1 MSDSENEDTASGE
14 CPFCGTAGSIV
25 DATSWCGHHVA
36 TYDMRMGS
44 EPADCL
50 EEDGEFEPFRDF
62 LSSFQGLSE
71 KEQQRLLKPLPE
83 DLSQFVRGA
92 ADNPVELFWLG
103 LLPTKE
109 LQVDVSESLFDT
121 TYVSIFVEDA
131 DAATKLLSEKVLSIM
146 EKVSI
151 D

>member
-1 MSDSENEDTASGE
+1 MSGSENENAAAGE

-36 TYDMRMGS
+36 TYDMMMGS
-44 EPADCL
+44 EPVDCL
-50 EEDGEFEPFRDF
+50 EEDGEFNAFRDF
-62 LSSFQGLSE
+62 LSSFEELSE

-83 DLSQFVRGA
+83 DLLQFLRGA

-109 LQVDVSESLFDT
+109 LQVDVSEGLFDT

-131 DAATKLLSEKVLSIM
+131 AAARKLLSDKVRSIM

>member
-1 MSDSENEDTASGE
+1 LKDDDSDESLHGR
-14 CPFCGTAGSIV
+14 CPFCGVKGLIT
-25 DATSWCGHHVA
+25 DPTDWCGHHVA
-36 TYDMRMGS
+36 TYDMMMGS
-44 EPADCL
+44 EPVDCL
-50 EEDGEFEPFRDF
+50 EEDGEFDEFRDF
-62 LSSFQGLSE
+62 LSSFQELSE
-71 KEQQRLLKPLPE
+71 KEQKRLLKPLPE
-83 DLSQFVRGA
+83 DLFQFLRGA

-109 LQVDVSESLFDT
+109 LEVDVSEGLFDT

-131 DAATKLLSEKVLSIM
+131 AAARKLLSDKVRSIM